1 MGFGLLLI
9 GYFMINIMAIYAP
22 FAVVMPIGYGIV
34 IFACYRLAPYHS
46 CFFKPLIVS
55 AIGVFFGVYYALYGL
70 AYLGVLGQLS
80 FLDGTFYAV
89 VEWCYFAY
97 TLIFHIAILG
107 GLMMLASDLGLLEVQ
122 STAMRNL
129 VFIGIYHLFYLVA
142 NLPVS
147 FITAHAA
154 AFALPVSL
162 LRFLCAFLN
171 IWLFFRCYRHI
182 LPEGSDMPVVE
193 DEKPSGKSKKGN

>member
-22 FAVVMPIGYGIV
+22 FAVAMPIGYGIV
-34 IFACYRLAPYHS
+34 MFACYRLAPYHS
-46 CFFKPLIVS
+46 FFLKSLVVS
-55 AIGVFFGVYYALYGL
+55 ALGVLFGVYYGIYGL
-70 AYLGVLGQLS
+70 ASVGLFGQLS
-80 FLDGTFYAV
+80 FLGGTFYDV

-97 TLIFHIAILG
+97 TLIFHIAILR
-107 GLMMLASDLGLLEVQ
+107 GLMLLATDLGLLEIQ

-129 VFIGIYHLFYLVA
+129 VFVGIYHLFYLVA
-142 NLPVS
+142 KLPVP
-147 FITAHAA
+147 FISSHAT

-162 LRFLCAFLN
+162 LRFFCAFLN

-193 DEKPSGKSKKGN
+193 EDKPKKNKKGN